1 METSDESFWR
11 KRQTTIQKEG
21 DFFTSLVDHKIVL
34 DWILFVIITC
44 LSLYPGCL
52 LNCLAF
58 LLFSWRAK
66 SMSIEI
72 SWTRSPCWG
81 GDWRWESRGAEQEEQ
96 EEGIHD
102 VWWWSGQVQGGDHQV
117 VDVRLNL
124 IQPPNGWGTD
134 RTDSDGGDQKKQK
147 LHQAA
152 SFLASSGISSNF
164 ATASFSVYS
173 LCFSRWG
180 VGAAQWFDFW
190 YITSRSGCRPRL
202 FVEWAKLGAFG
213 LRGNIF

>member
-1 METSDESFWR
+1 MKTIDESFWR

-81 GDWRWESRGAEQEEQ
+81 GGRRWESRGAEQEEQ

-124 IQPPNGWGTD
+124 MLYTLN
-134 RTDSDGGDQKKQK
+134 SK
-147 LHQAA
+147 LKMK
-152 SFLASSGISSNF
+152 S
-164 ATASFSVYS
+164 
-173 LCFSRWG
+173 
-180 VGAAQWFDFW
+180 
-190 YITSRSGCRPRL
+190 
-202 FVEWAKLGAFG
+202 GAFEEVMTFAKN
-213 LRGNIF
+213 RSDHKNFRKKNFCVKSS

>member
-1 METSDESFWR
+1 METNVESFWR
-11 KRQTTIQKEG
+11 KRQTTIQEED
-21 DFFTSLVDHKIVL
+21 DFFTSLADHKIMP

-52 LNCLAF
+52 FNCLAF
-58 LLFSWRAK
+58 FLFSWRAK

-81 GDWRWESRGAEQEEQ
+81 GGRRWESRGAEQEEQ

-147 LHQAA
+147 LYQAA
-152 SFLASSGISSNF
+152 SFLASSGVSSNF
-164 ATASFSVYS
+164 FHCQFFSSQLMLFPDGGRGGSMIWFLIHHLQVWLVS
-173 LCFSRWG
+173 QAICR
-180 VGAAQWFDFW
+180 VG
-190 YITSRSGCRPRL
+190 
-202 FVEWAKLGAFG
+202 
-213 LRGNIF
+213 

>member
-1 METSDESFWR
+1 METNVESFWR
-11 KRQTTIQKEG
+11 KRQTTIQEED
-21 DFFTSLVDHKIVL
+21 DFFTSLADHKIMP

-52 LNCLAF
+52 FNCLAF
-58 LLFSWRAK
+58 FLFSWRAK

-81 GDWRWESRGAEQEEQ
+81 GGRRWESRGAEQEEQ

-117 VDVRLNL
+117 VDVRLDL

-147 LHQAA
+147 LHETCC
-152 SFLASSGISSNF
+152 LI
-164 ATASFSVYS
+164 FSVIRDFKQFF
-173 LCFSRWG
+173 LQPFFMFTACAFSRWEG
-180 VGAAQWFDFW
+180 VAQCVAMIWFLIHHLQVW
-190 YITSRSGCRPRL
+190 LVSQAICR
-202 FVEWAKLGAFG
+202 VG
-213 LRGNIF
+213 